1 MKRKLYFISIG
12 IILTLAA
19 CQPKEKD
26 AKHLWHD
33 IPAINDQ
40 GMVNAVIEIP
50 TGSNK
55 KYEVNKTSG
64 QAEWEI
70 LENGENRII
79 KYLSYPVNYG
89 MIPHTYLPESEGGD
103 GDPLDIIVLGPA
115 YERGSIV
122 PSKII
127 GVLLLKDHGE
137 TDDKFIA
144 VSEASVFVNI
154 DNLNELDAEFP
165 GVREIIYIW
174 FTNYKGQGKLE
185 STGWLDDKEAKAM
198 LEKAKTTYEKNT
210 NY

>member
-137 TDDKFIA
+137 NDDKLIA
-144 VSEASVFVNI
+144 VSESSTFTQI
-154 DNLNELDAEFP
+154 DNLEELEINYP
-165 GVREIIYIW
+165 GIKTILSVW
-174 FTNYKGQGKLE
+174 FINYKGKNKMHSDGWAEKEEAEEILE
-185 STGWLDDKEAKAM
+185 LAMEAYD
-198 LEKAKTTYEKNT
+198 LEFHD
-210 NY
+210 